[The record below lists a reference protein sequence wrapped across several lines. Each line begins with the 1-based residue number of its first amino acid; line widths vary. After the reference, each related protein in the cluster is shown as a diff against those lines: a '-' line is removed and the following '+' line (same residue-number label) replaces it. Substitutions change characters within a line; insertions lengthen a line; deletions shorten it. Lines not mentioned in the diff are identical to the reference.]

1 MCHCCDI
8 TKTVKSKKKDNFV
21 RLIFGDFFWS
31 YRRDNKMTKYV
42 DCEIMNTMIILKQK
56 RFKNKSRYWFS
67 KIPKCTYFELFN
79 A

>member
-31 YRRDNKMTKYV
+31 NRRDNKMTKYV
-42 DCEIMNTMIILKQK
+42 DCEIMNTL
-56 RFKNKSRYWFS
+56 
-67 KIPKCTYFELFN
+67 
-79 A
+79 